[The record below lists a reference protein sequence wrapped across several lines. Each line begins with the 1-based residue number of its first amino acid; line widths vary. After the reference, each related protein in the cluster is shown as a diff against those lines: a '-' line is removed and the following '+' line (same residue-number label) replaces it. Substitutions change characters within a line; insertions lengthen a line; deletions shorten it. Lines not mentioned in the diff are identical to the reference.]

1 MPATI
6 PFYRHVERY
15 AYTLKPT
22 LLFCRGNTCV
32 LSLYPGV
39 RATGEAANAAR
50 TTKTAGSTARRIGTR
65 LNRQTC

>member
-1 MPATI
+1 
-6 PFYRHVERY
+6 
-15 AYTLKPT
+15 
-22 LLFCRGNTCV
+22 V